1 MRIQYDSQVDALSI
15 IFREAQAITH
25 ELGQGIAVDIDS
37 DGNLVAIEVLDAAKK
52 LGGLESL
59 ENVSM
64 KTVNV

>member
-1 MRIQYDSQVDALSI
+1 MKIQYDGEVDALSI

-25 ELGQGIAVDIDS
+25 ELGDGIAIDLDA

-64 KTVNV
+64 ETVNV